1 MTTKIV
7 TFWRVA
13 CGNILIVLLNVLDP
27 SHNNLG
33 YTQHHIIIIFSFCLR
48 DGDAKG
54 LEK

>member
-1 MTTKIV
+1 MATKIV

-33 YTQHHIIIIFSFCLR
+33 YTQHHIIYLAFAYEMHMPR
-48 DGDAKG
+48 D
-54 LEK
+54 